1 MDQSNN
7 GGTGMNILHI
17 SPFVP
22 DVHANHAGGVCM
34 GKQVEAL
41 KKKHNVTVL
50 TFVNNEYERKLIQN
64 HPDYEYVE
72 TSALTFVG
80 NILLHLSQPNMFA
93 IRNSRTFKKKFL
105 KIIEEK
111 KIDAIHAEY
120 TAMGQYVW
128 VKEKYPNIIFH
139 MTEHD
144 VTIQSYTRQVNE
156 AKGLK
161 KIYCQIETN
170 KVKKCE
176 KEYLGHSNTVMTFN
190 DKDANLLKDIYHCK
204 NVEVLNPYYGVD
216 FNHIP
221 VVEKIPNSICFVG
234 QMGRDENHV
243 AAMRLIDIFKQCNH
257 ADWKLNI
264 IGAYPKDELKAMECE
279 NIHITGFVDDINT
292 EILKNEIA
300 VFPLTYGAGIK
311 LKVLL
316 AFGLGLPV
324 ITTSVGA
331 EGIDEEGKVLNL
343 VESDEEI
350 KNQIIE
356 LLSHREALE
365 QKRQEC
371 ISFVHDKF
379 NWEKT
384 EAIFD
389 RLYPVER
396 M

>member
-1 MDQSNN
+1 
-7 GGTGMNILHI
+7 MNLLHI

-34 GKQVEAL
+34 GKQVETL
-41 KKKHNVTVL
+41 KKNHNVTVL
-50 TFVNNEYERKLIQN
+50 TFVNNDYERKLIQN

-72 TSALTFVG
+72 TSAFTFVG

-93 IRNSRTFKKKFL
+93 IRNSRAFKKKLL

-120 TAMGQYVW
+120 TAMGQFIW
-128 VKEKYPNIIFH
+128 IKKKYPNIIFN

-144 VTIQSYTRQVNE
+144 VVVQSYTRQVNE

-161 KIYCQIETN
+161 KLYCQIETN

-176 KEYLGHSNTVMTFN
+176 KEYVSHANTAMTFN
-190 DKDANLLKDIYHCK
+190 EKDANLLKEIYHCE

-216 FNHIP
+216 FDHILK
-221 VVEKIPNSICFVG
+221 VEKIPNSICFVG
-234 QMGRDENHV
+234 QMGRDENHI
-243 AAMRLIDIFKQCNH
+243 AAMRLVKIFQSCNH
-257 ADWKLNI
+257 PEWKLNI

-292 EILKNEIA
+292 EIQKNEIA

-324 ITTSVGA
+324 ITTSIGA
-331 EGIDEEGKVLNL
+331 EGIDEEGKVLHL
-343 VESDEEI
+343 VESDSELKEQMI
-350 KNQIIE
+350 Q
-356 LLSHREALE
+356 LLSNREALKE
-365 QKRQEC
+365 KSQEC
-371 ISFVHDKF
+371 ISFVHEKF

-384 EAIFD
+384 EEIFD
-389 RLYPVER
+389 RLYQTER

>member
-1 MDQSNN
+1 
-7 GGTGMNILHI
+7 MNILHI

-22 DVHANHAGGVCM
+22 DIHANHAGGVCM

-41 KKKHNVTVL
+41 KKNHNVTVL
-50 TFVNNEYERKLIQN
+50 TFVNNDYERQLIQN

-93 IRNSRTFKKKFL
+93 IRNSNAFKKKFL

-128 VKEKYPNIIFH
+128 IKEKYPNIIFN

-144 VTIQSYTRQVNE
+144 VVVQSYTRQVHE
-156 AKGLK
+156 AKGFK
-161 KIYCQIETN
+161 KLYCQIETN

-176 KEYLGHSNTVMTFN
+176 TEYVRHANTVMTFN
-190 DKDANLLKDIYHCK
+190 EKDANLLKDIYAIK
-204 NVEVLNPYYGVD
+204 NVKVLNPYYGVD
-216 FNHIP
+216 FNNIP
-221 VVEKIPNSICFVG
+221 QVEKIPYSICFVG
-234 QMGRDENHV
+234 QMGRDENHI
-243 AAMRLIDIFKQCNH
+243 AAMRLIKIFQECNH
-257 ADWKLNI
+257 PEWKLNI

-324 ITTSVGA
+324 ITTSIGA
-331 EGIDEEGKVLNL
+331 EGIDEDGKVLCL

-350 KNQIIE
+350 KEQINV
-356 LLSHREALE
+356 LFSDRESLKE
-365 QKRQEC
+365 KRQEC
-371 ISFVHDKF
+371 ISFVHEKF

-384 EAIFD
+384 EEIFEQ
-389 RLYPVER
+389 LYPMER

>member
-1 MDQSNN
+1 
-7 GGTGMNILHI
+7 MNLLHI

-34 GKQVEAL
+34 GKQVETL
-41 KKKHNVTVL
+41 KKSHNVTVL
-50 TFVNNEYERKLIQN
+50 TFVNNDYERKLIQN

-72 TSALTFVG
+72 TSAFTFGG

-93 IRNSRTFKKKFL
+93 IRNSKAFKKKLL
-105 KIIEEK
+105 KIIEDK

-120 TAMGQYVW
+120 TAMGQFTW
-128 VKEKYPNIIFH
+128 IKKKYPNIIFN

-144 VTIQSYTRQVNE
+144 VVVQSYTRQVNE

-161 KIYCQIETN
+161 KLYCQIETN

-176 KEYLGHSNTVMTFN
+176 KEYLRQADTVMTFN
-190 DKDANLLKDIYHCK
+190 EKDANLLKDIYQCK

-216 FNHIP
+216 FDHISK
-221 VVEKIPNSICFVG
+221 VDKIPNSICFVG
-234 QMGRDENHV
+234 QMGRDENHI

-257 ADWKLNI
+257 PEWKLNI

-292 EILKNEIA
+292 EIQKNEIA

-324 ITTSVGA
+324 ITTSIGA

-343 VESDEEI
+343 AESDSEI
-350 KNQIIE
+350 KEQMIQ
-356 LLSHREALE
+356 LLSNRDALKE
-365 QKRQEC
+365 KRQEC
-371 ISFVHDKF
+371 ISFVHEKF

-384 EAIFD
+384 EEIFN
-389 RLYPVER
+389 RLYQTER

>member
-1 MDQSNN
+1 
-7 GGTGMNILHI
+7 MNILHI

-41 KKKHNVTVL
+41 KKNHNVTVL
-50 TFVNNEYERKLIQN
+50 TFVNNEHERKLIQN

-72 TSALTFVG
+72 TNKWSFIG

-93 IRNSRTFKKKFL
+93 IRNSKTFKKKLL

-120 TAMGQYVW
+120 TAMGQYIW
-128 VKEKYPNIIFH
+128 IKKKYPNIIFN

-144 VTIQSYTRQVNE
+144 VVVQSYTRQVHE
-156 AKGLK
+156 VKGLK
-161 KIYCQIETN
+161 KLYCQIELN

-176 KEYLGHSNTVMTFN
+176 KEYVSNANTVMTFN
-190 DKDANLLKDIYHCK
+190 DKDANLLKEIYHSK

-216 FNHIP
+216 FNNIP
-221 VVEKIPNSICFVG
+221 KVEKIPNSICFVG
-234 QMGRDENHV
+234 QMGRDENHI
-243 AAMRLIDIFKQCNH
+243 AAMRLIDIFKQCNQL
-257 ADWKLNI
+257 DWKLNI
-264 IGAYPKDELKAMECE
+264 IGAYPKDELKVMECE

-324 ITTSVGA
+324 ITTAVGA

-343 VESDEEI
+343 AESDSEI
-350 KNQIIE
+350 KEQMIQ
-356 LLSHREALE
+356 LLSNREALKE
-365 QKRQEC
+365 KRQDC
-371 ISFVHDKF
+371 ISFVNEKF
-379 NWEKT
+379 NWKKT
-384 EAIFD
+384 EDIFD
-389 RLYPVER
+389 RLYQSKEMR
-396 M
+396 GTK